1 MKQQKPCD
9 NFLLAFDAGNRYNRT
24 RNSGDNKMGRY
35 ILISIL
41 VLFSL
46 AVDVHADTFKHR
58 ETSEIFHGFA
68 TQKTNKNETMVYV
81 AEQEKFKPVNLGE
94 YNITF
99 DFQGRRDSVA
109 VVRIRQQEVIL
120 SHAVTIE
127 VAEAIIK
134 ASNKGPRFI
143 ILEIDCPGGRGD
155 YMKNITTA
163 LAKTKNCRTVAFISS
178 EKYGGAYSV
187 AAAVALAC
195 DKIYISP
202 DAVMGAVSPMY
213 GQTDEDLA
221 EHITTFSANA
231 LAGFRGYMA
240 SLAEKNNRPVVLA
253 QALVDRNIEVM
264 EVKRKDGT
272 TFFID
277 KTQKKPNDAIIRV
290 LTRTDK
296 TVDDSTYTDYTQQS
310 SAAVGD
316 SVYLTLTANDAVKSK
331 MADGT
336 AGSLAEVLED
346 MGAADARLVNASAIE
361 KTVKK
366 FVAGKRNIER
376 FLASIDYLEGRSE
389 ELQQY
394 LKDLGKQ
401 QRESAVTHQYE
412 RGDPFYS
419 TSRRSRDNSLVQQRN
434 LRNRQQNFY
443 EPRGTRKRRQVE
455 SDIFV
460 ESRPVVNP
468 AQIIDELAFVLAD
481 LIRDYRKVVILARRF
496 PGALPAGI
504 SLSALQQ
511 GLEST
516 VTMQNNLQRDLRLMP
531 VL

>member
-1 MKQQKPCD
+1 M
-9 NFLLAFDAGNRYNRT
+9 A
-24 RNSGDNKMGRY
+24 RY

-46 AVDVHADTFKHR
+46 SIDVHADTFKHR
-58 ETSEIFHGFA
+58 ETSEVFHGFA

-81 AEQEKFKPVNLGE
+81 AEEEKFKPVNLGE

-120 SHAVTIE
+120 SHAVTTE

-163 LAKTKNCRTVAFISS
+163 LAKTKNCRTVAFITS

-187 AAAVALAC
+187 AASIALAC

-202 DAVMGAVSPMY
+202 DAVMGAVSPIY

-221 EHITTFSANA
+221 EHIATFSANV
-231 LAGFRGYMA
+231 LAGLRGYMA
-240 SLAEKNNRPVVLA
+240 AMAEKNNRPVVLA
-253 QALVDRNIEVM
+253 QAIVDRNIEVM
-264 EVKRKDGT
+264 EVKHRDGT
-272 TFFID
+272 TSFID
-277 KTQKKPNDAIIRV
+277 KTQKKPSDGIIRV
-290 LTRTDK
+290 LTRTGK

-310 SAAVGD
+310 SAAFGD

-336 AGSLAEVLED
+336 AGSLPEVLEN
-346 MGAADARLVNASAIE
+346 MGAADARLVNAGAIE

-366 FVAGKRNIER
+366 FVAGKRNINR

-394 LKDLGKQ
+394 LSELDKQ
-401 QRESAVTHQYE
+401 QRESTVTHQYQ
-412 RGDPFYS
+412 RGSPFYS
-419 TSRRSRDNSLVQQRN
+419 TSRRIRDNSVGSRRNSRNWQQDIN
-434 LRNRQQNFY
+434 
-443 EPRGTRKRRQVE
+443 EPWSARRRRRIE

-460 ESRPVVNP
+460 ESQPVVNP
-468 AQIIDELAFVLAD
+468 ALIIDELAFVLAD
-481 LIRDYRKVVILARRF
+481 LIRDYRKVIVLARRF

-504 SLSALQQ
+504 GLSALQQ
-511 GLEST
+511 RQESA
-516 VTMQNNLQRDLRLMP
+516 VTMQNNLQRDLRY
-531 VL
+531 

>member
-24 RNSGDNKMGRY
+24 RNLGDNKMGRY

-58 ETSEIFHGFA
+58 ETSEVFHGFA
-68 TQKTNKNETMVYV
+68 TQKTNKNETLVYV
-81 AEQEKFKPVNLGE
+81 AEQKKFKPVNLGE

-120 SHAVTIE
+120 SHAVTTK
-127 VAEAIIK
+127 VAEAVIK

-187 AAAVALAC
+187 AASIALAC

-253 QALVDRNIEVM
+253 QAIVDRNIEVI

-290 LTRTDK
+290 LTRTGK
-296 TVDDSTYTDYTQQS
+296 TVDGGTYTDYTQQS

-346 MGAADARLVNASAIE
+346 MGAADAHLVNAGAIE

-366 FVAGKRNIER
+366 FVAGKRNIKR
-376 FLASIDYLEGRSE
+376 FLASIDYLQGRSE
-389 ELQQY
+389 ELRQY

-401 QRESAVTHQYE
+401 QRESTVTHQYE
-412 RGDPFYS
+412 RGS
-419 TSRRSRDNSLVQQRN
+419 TSRRTRGNSLVQQRN

-443 EPRGTRKRRQVE
+443 EPRSKRNRRQVE

-481 LIRDYRKVVILARRF
+481 LIRDYRKVIVLARRF

-511 GLEST
+511 KLESA
-516 VTMQNNLQRDLRLMP
+516 VMMQNNLQRDLRLIP
-531 VL
+531 AL